1 MMSEGQERTLVII
14 KPDAVERGIVG
25 EIIHRFEQDNIK
37 PLYIK
42 MLSLDKET
50 AGLFYAEHKERPFFA
65 ELVDYMTSGTI
76 VVMMMEGEDCVA
88 RVRTILGNTDPAKAD
103 KGTIRRD
110 FGISKGKNS
119 VHASDSMVSAKRELA
134 IFFDSDEEELK
145 LQAA

>member
-1 MMSEGQERTLVII
+1 
-14 KPDAVERGIVG
+14 
-25 EIIHRFEQDNIK
+25 
-37 PLYIK
+37 
-42 MLSLDKET
+42 MLSLDKQT
-50 AGLFYAEHKERPFFA
+50 AGVFYAEHKGKPFFD

-76 VVMMMEGEDCVA
+76 VVMMMEGSDCVA

-119 VHASDSMVSAKRELA
+119 VHASDSTASAKRELS
-134 IFFDSDEEELK
+134 IFFGNVDEEYK